1 MEQALGHV
9 AYTKNLQT
17 AFADGRR
24 IAPVW
29 LPVPFSGGP
38 LDRIGNWAVRGSLRA
53 QNVLR
58 QHGGPGRFDA
68 LFYNTQTV
76 SLLSPLAARRT
87 PLILSLD
94 ATPLNFDSV
103 GVAYDHH
110 ARANSRAERVKQ
122 ALYRRVFHSASALTT
137 WSEWAKNSLRDDY
150 GVDPDLV
157 TVVPPGTDLELFPFG
172 TEARAVEPGR
182 KVRLLFVGGDFERKG
197 GHDLLAAMH
206 TGLAE
211 TCELDVVTKAPVPEM
226 PAVRVHSDLGP
237 NDPRLVAL
245 YRDADV
251 FVLPTYAD
259 CLAVVLGEA
268 MAASLPIVTT
278 NVAAQPEAVR
288 DGVSGMIIQPGDVDA
303 LGRALRTLAGDAE
316 LRRRM
321 GREGRAIAEA
331 RFDTRKNAERLARVI
346 EDGIA
351 RRRVTNF
358 APALT

>member
-17 AFADGRR
+17 AFAHGRR

-29 LPVPFSGGP
+29 LPVPSSGGP
-38 LDRIGNWAVRGSLRA
+38 LDRIGNWTVRGSLRA
-53 QNVLR
+53 QRVL
-58 QHGGPGRFDA
+58 QKHGGPSRFDA

-76 SLLSPLAARRT
+76 ALLSPLAARRT
-87 PLILSLD
+87 PLIISLD

-103 GVAYDHH
+103 GAAYAHQP
-110 ARANSRAERVKQ
+110 RADSRAERVKR

-137 WSEWAKNSLRDDY
+137 WSEWAKDSLRDDY

-172 TEARAVEPGR
+172 TETRAAEPGR

-197 GHDLLAAMH
+197 GQDLLAAMRG
-206 TGLAE
+206 GLAE
-211 TCELDVVTKAPVPEM
+211 TCELDVVTKAPVPET

-268 MAASLPIVTT
+268 MAAGLPIVTT

-288 DGVSGMIIQPGDVDA
+288 DGVSGMIITPGDVDA
-303 LGRALRTLAGDAE
+303 LGRSLRTLASDAE
-316 LRRRM
+316 LRQRM

-358 APALT
+358 APVLT